1 MVEKAVPSFV
11 SRSTRSARNT
21 FSSDWYG
28 TSRLLARAFSS
39 ARSAAGRRNE
49 IVSVD
54 GLRFGNTATRA
65 LPQSTKGLA
74 SCVSQN
80 VRSSASE
87 PNAGTALRVARLLI
101 ALSLGPTHWPRRY
114 HAKERPS
121 NREDHG
127 QEAIRVR
134 ATERKPTRLNSGAR
148 VNHDHRAVEK
158 NLFGL
163 CLADL
168 MPSPI
173 LRGVRLIP
181 LESFDILKELR

>member
-1 MVEKAVPSFV
+1 MVDGAFTPCV

-39 ARSAAGRRNE
+39 ARSAAGSRNE

-54 GLRFGNTATRA
+54 GLRLGNTATRA

-87 PNAGTALRVARLLI
+87 LNVGTALRVARLVI
-101 ALSLGPTHWPRRY
+101 ALSVG
-114 HAKERPS
+114 
-121 NREDHG
+121 
-127 QEAIRVR
+127 
-134 ATERKPTRLNSGAR
+134 
-148 VNHDHRAVEK
+148 
-158 NLFGL
+158 
-163 CLADL
+163 
-168 MPSPI
+168 
-173 LRGVRLIP
+173 RLIGRA
-181 LESFDILKELR
+181 DITRRTGPRIVK